1 MKMLSIIWS
10 ENVRCQTAIICSD
23 KCTTTHTHTHTHSRT
38 HTHTLSFY
46 ATQKKTLEINPRHP
60 LIKELQRRV
69 DAEEQD
75 ETTSDLARVLYE
87 TAVLRSGF
95 TLSDSGDFALRI
107 ERMMRLS
114 LGVDL
119 SAEVERE
126 EFTEEEEEEE
136 EEEVDDDEGKPLLF
150 GVLYLIEHDGYNYMA
165 HITLSHTSIKYS
177 T

>member
-1 MKMLSIIWS
+1 MSQHFHSIYLHFPPPP
-10 ENVRCQTAIICSD
+10 CQTYSHF
-23 KCTTTHTHTHTHSRT
+23 THSPPPTTHTY
-38 HTHTLSFY
+38 SFY

-60 LIKELQRRV
+60 LIRELQRRV
-69 DAEEQD
+69 DSEETD

-107 ERMMRLS
+107 ERMLRLS

-126 EFTEEEEEEE
+126 EFPEEEEEE
-136 EEEVDDDEGKPLLF
+136 EEEVDDSDDEG
-150 GVLYLIEHDGYNYMA
+150 EWC
-165 HITLSHTSIKYS
+165 YS
-177 T
+177 V